1 MTVVQYVTVGLLA
14 LGALVGTIALIRAKV
29 AMEKMVAL
37 DMLTTLTTGLL
48 LVVSLIV
55 GNVFILDIAIVYAIL
70 SFGAVLVVARYR
82 EGGI

>member
-1 MTVVQYVTVGLLA
+1 MTGVQYVTVGLLV
-14 LGALVGTIALIRAKV
+14 LGALIGTIALIKAKIT
-29 AMEKMVAL
+29 MEKMVAL